1 MFACCLPKKILTSV
15 DLSVP
20 KGPSG
25 CTGPNCKGPDG
36 CVNRFLFR
44 KGATGPS
51 GPIGATG
58 PSGPSGPIGPVG
70 VTGATGPTGAVGVN
84 ETVILR
90 DLSDPNEDNFVGQLE
105 QADNNSR

>member
-15 DLSVP
+15 DLSSP

-51 GPIGATG
+51 GP
-58 PSGPSGPIGPVG
+58 SGPNGTVG
-70 VTGATGPTGAVGVN
+70 VTGATGPTGAN

-105 QADNNSR
+105 QADKNNR